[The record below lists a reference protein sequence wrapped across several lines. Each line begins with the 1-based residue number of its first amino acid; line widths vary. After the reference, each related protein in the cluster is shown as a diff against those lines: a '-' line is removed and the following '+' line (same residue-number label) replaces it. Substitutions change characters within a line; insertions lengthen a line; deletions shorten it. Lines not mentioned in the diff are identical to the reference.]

1 MAFSEML
8 KSKREELGM
17 TQQDLADHIYV
28 TRQTISRWENN
39 LGYPNLDTLVD
50 LSSLLNL
57 SLDNLLKGEATDMV
71 QQISKDVTDKKRYKH
86 YLLVIGMFLGI
97 LLLWFLILG
106 YGRATQNESIDRFN
120 PFLRVQYGYTVLPN
134 QVPEKKEKTTIVDS
148 DGKNKHVA
156 AIKIPQRVDAF
167 VADDPFGSGSWLK
180 FYTGQYSP
188 KQRWALVAHK
198 GSYVSAIRLVTRKQI
213 PQLMRE
219 QTGSH
224 YVTYDAHAE
233 RQVTKRFPWWPFN

>member
-86 YLLVIGMFLGI
+86 YLLAIGMFLGI

-134 QVPEKKEKTTIVDS
+134 QVPEKKEKTTIVD
-148 DGKNKHVA
+148 
-156 AIKIPQRVDAF
+156 RVLVQIF
-167 VADDPFGSGSWLK
+167 LADLI
-180 FYTGQYSP
+180 
-188 KQRWALVAHK
+188 LVYWVPRNEGLRA
-198 GSYVSAIRLVTRKQI
+198 
-213 PQLMRE
+213 
-219 QTGSH
+219 
-224 YVTYDAHAE
+224 
-233 RQVTKRFPWWPFN
+233 